1 MMRLLSLVL
10 MLLFPVFVLAGDD
23 SPGEAKNIYGVLI
36 QSILDGDASVCQ
48 ELGNE
53 AFRKQMTPELF
64 QTAQAEIGPRL
75 RAGYTSLYL
84 GKIAK
89 NGKDLFLWKI
99 VSSGSEEELL
109 VSLVLEKNKVA
120 AFYFQ

>member
-1 MMRLLSLVL
+1 MKFLSVVLV
-10 MLLFPVFVLAGDD
+10 FFFSAFVLIGDD

-36 QSILDGDASVCQ
+36 QSILDGDASVFQ

-53 AFRKQMTPELF
+53 AFRKQMTTELF

-75 RAGYTSLYL
+75 QAGYTSAYL

-89 NGKDLFLWKI
+89 NGKDLYLWKI
-99 VSSGSEEELL
+99 VGSRSEEELL

-120 AFYFQ
+120 AFYIQ